1 MSKNTRKIILASN
14 SPRRRELLEKIGL
27 KFETEDS
34 GYAEKINP
42 ELEPE
47 KLVKFLSLEKAKA
60 AAKKHLNAIIIAAD
74 TLVVY
79 QDKIL
84 GKPKTLKH
92 ARGMLQLLNNKKHSV
107 FTGFTILDTKNKKTV
122 SKVVETKVYFRK
134 LSKEEIENYIQSEKP
149 LDKAGAYAIQGLG
162 ELLIKKIE
170 GDYSNV
176 VGLPMSEL
184 AQSLKHFSVHL
195 I

>member
-1 MSKNTRKIILASN
+1 MLKNTRKIILASN

-27 KFETEDS
+27 KFEAEDS
-34 GYAEKINP
+34 GYTEKINP

-84 GKPKTLKH
+84 GKPKTIKH
-92 ARGMLQLLNNKKHSV
+92 AYRMLQLLNNKKHSV
-107 FTGFTILDTKNKKTV
+107 FTGFTILDTKNKKTI

-134 LSKEEIENYIQSEKP
+134 LSEKEIENYIQSENP
-149 LDKAGAYAIQGLG
+149 LDKAGAYAIQNLG

-170 GDYSNV
+170 GNYSNI

-184 AQSLKHFSVHL
+184 AQSLKHFGVHL

>member
-1 MSKNTRKIILASN
+1 MLKNTREIILASN

-27 KFETEDS
+27 KFEAEDS

-42 ELEPE
+42 ELEPK
-47 KLVKFLSLEKAKA
+47 KLVKFLSLEKVKT

-92 ARGMLQLLNNKKHSV
+92 ARRMLQLLNNKKHSV
-107 FTGFTILDTKNKKTV
+107 FTGFTILDTKNKKTI

-134 LSKEEIENYIQSEKP
+134 LSEEEIENYVHSEKP

-170 GDYSNV
+170 GDYSNI
-176 VGLPMSEL
+176 VGLPVSEL
-184 AQSLKHFSVHL
+184 AQNLKHFGVHL

>member
-1 MSKNTRKIILASN
+1 MRKIILASN

-27 KFETEDS
+27 KFEAEDS
-34 GYAEKINP
+34 GYTEKINP
-42 ELEPE
+42 ELEPK
-47 KLVKFLSLEKAKA
+47 KLVKFLSLKKAKA
-60 AAKKHLNAIIIAAD
+60 AAKKHPNAIIIAAD

-92 ARGMLQLLNNKKHSV
+92 AHRMLQLLNNKKHSV

-122 SKVVETKVYFRK
+122 SKVVETKVYFRN
-134 LSKEEIENYIQSEKP
+134 LSKKEIENYIQSEKP
-149 LDKAGAYAIQGLG
+149 LDKAGAYAIQNLG

-184 AQSLKHFSVHL
+184 AQSLKRFNVNL

>member
-1 MSKNTRKIILASN
+1 MLKNTREIILASN

-27 KFETEDS
+27 KFEAEDS

-42 ELEPE
+42 ELEPK
-47 KLVKFLSLEKAKA
+47 KLVKFLSLEKVKT

-79 QDKIL
+79 QDEIL

-92 ARGMLQLLNNKKHSV
+92 ARRMLQLLNNKKHSV
-107 FTGFTILDTKNKKTV
+107 FTGFTILDTKNKKTI

-134 LSKEEIENYIQSEKP
+134 LSEEEIENYVHSEKP

-170 GDYSNV
+170 GDYSNI
-176 VGLPMSEL
+176 VGLPVSEL
-184 AQSLKHFSVHL
+184 AQNLKHFGVHL